1 MAAAWSAAFFS
12 AVARSAARFLTIRL
26 TGLDGTET
34 AAVPASIESVDGE
47 PKIEPVRGPFTLTAP
62 LEVSNLAVGLVTL
75 SPPT

>member
-1 MAAAWSAAFFS
+1 LAVAWSAAFFS

-47 PKIEPVRGPFTLTAP
+47 LEIEPVRGPFTVTEP
-62 LEVSNLAVGLVTL
+62 LEVSNLVVGLVTV
-75 SPPT
+75 SPPA